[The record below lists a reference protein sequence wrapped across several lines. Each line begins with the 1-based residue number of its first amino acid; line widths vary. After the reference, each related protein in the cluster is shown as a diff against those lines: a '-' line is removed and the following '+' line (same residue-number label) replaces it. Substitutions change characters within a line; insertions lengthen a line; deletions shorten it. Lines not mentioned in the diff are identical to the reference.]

1 MSDNKD
7 GNKGVNRCI
16 RTSTA
21 ARPSERRPTDC
32 IKIREEVSD
41 LRRKCE
47 KEQTRLRLK
56 WIQLKDVELC
66 LSELRQK
73 KRQALQ
79 QLERLSADTAQMQ
92 KEKKSLESALRHSR
106 YQLQQLQRQRESC
119 LKYGFCWDR
128 SRGKRSALELEEM
141 DRQLDRAKAE
151 LFAERRRS
159 REKIESL
166 QEQLEEVHEELHRAT
181 EAGSSLLNRCAC
193 RHKQMETG
201 HLAEE
206 VLGLEVSEPQHE
218 VGGWRVRIETL
229 GHTLAQREQQLT
241 GLQEERESLRA
252 ERDNLK
258 RELQLLKSQRCRE
271 RAEAQ
276 EEAGAVTQ
284 QELSIQRRQLEEE
297 KDQALTSLQTR
308 LIQEHSEE
316 LRPLGCVNKTDG
328 GAAASLCRRLK
339 AKDQELRRLQVSK
352 GQRKQQTAPRLAQQL
367 TAEPERFAVPQDEAD
382 KMQKRIKD

>member
-1 MSDNKD
+1 M
-7 GNKGVNRCI
+7 
-16 RTSTA
+16 
-21 ARPSERRPTDC
+21 
-32 IKIREEVSD
+32 REEVSD
-41 LRRKCE
+41 LRHKCE
-47 KEQTRLRLK
+47 KEQTKLRLK

-106 YQLQQLQRQRESC
+106 YQLQQLQRQRGSC
-119 LKYGFCWDR
+119 LKYEFCWDR
-128 SRGKRSALELEEM
+128 SCGKMSALELEEL
-141 DRQLDRAKAE
+141 DRQLDWAKAE

-206 VLGLEVSEPQHE
+206 ALGVEVSEPQHE
-218 VGGWRVRIETL
+218 VGGWRVSVETL
-229 GHTLAQREQQLT
+229 GDTLAQRELQLT
-241 GLQEERESLRA
+241 GLQEERESLLA

-258 RELQLLKSQRCRE
+258 RELQYLKSQRCRE
-271 RAEAQ
+271 QAEAQ
-276 EEAGAVTQ
+276 EEAAAVTQ

-316 LRPLGCVNKTDG
+316 LRRLGCVNRTDG
-328 GAAASLCRRLK
+328 GAAASLCRQLK
-339 AKDQELRRLQVSK
+339 AKDLELRQLQVSK
-352 GQRKQQTAPRLAQQL
+352 GQRKQQTAARLATQL
-367 TAEPERFAVPQDEAD
+367 TAEPER
-382 KMQKRIKD
+382 